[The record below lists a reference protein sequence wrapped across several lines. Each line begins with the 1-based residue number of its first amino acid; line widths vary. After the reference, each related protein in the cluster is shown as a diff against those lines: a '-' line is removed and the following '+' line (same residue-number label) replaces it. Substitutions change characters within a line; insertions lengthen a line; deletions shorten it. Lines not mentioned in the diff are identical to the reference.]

1 MRPGGCGASRRVTL
15 SRRRRR
21 APRRFGRSCCK
32 AHPLSLS
39 PEELERY
46 ARHIVL
52 HEVGGTGQRR
62 LRAARVLVVGAGGLG
77 SAALTYLAAAGVGT
91 LVIVDDDEVSL
102 SNLQRQVLYATTDI
116 GKPKVERA
124 RTALERLNPGVTVET
139 RQLRLDAA
147 NAPALVRG
155 CDLILDGCDNF
166 ATRYAVNAA
175 SVTAGVPLV
184 AAAMSQW
191 EGQISFYDPAR
202 GGPCYACVFP
212 EPPAAG
218 LAPSCA
224 EAGVIGALPGVM
236 GSMMA
241 LEAIKYLARAGEVL
255 RGALLIYDGLYSE
268 TRRIKLVRRPDCPVC
283 GALNP

>member
-1 MRPGGCGASRRVTL
+1 M
-15 SRRRRR
+15 
-21 APRRFGRSCCK
+21 
-32 AHPLSLS
+32 SLS
-39 PEELERY
+39 PEELDRY

-62 LRAARVLVVGAGGLG
+62 LGAARVLVVGAGGLG
-77 SAALTYLAAAGVGT
+77 SAALLYIAAAGVGT
-91 LVIVDDDEVSL
+91 LAIVDDDTVAL
-102 SNLQRQVLYATTDI
+102 SNLQRQVLHGTADI
-116 GKPKVERA
+116 GRPKVDSA
-124 RTALERLNPGVTVET
+124 RDALQRLNPHVAVET
-139 RQLRLDAA
+139 HRLRLDAA

-155 CDLILDGCDNF
+155 CDLVLDGCDNF

-175 SVTAGVPLV
+175 CAAAGVPLL

-191 EGQISFYDPAR
+191 EGQISLYDPAR

-241 LEAIKYLARAGEVL
+241 LEAVKQIARAGEVL
-255 RGALLIYDGLYSE
+255 RGAMLIYDGLHAE
-268 TRRIKLVRRPDCPVC
+268 TRRIALARRPDCPVC
-283 GALNP
+283 NAEDR

>member
-1 MRPGGCGASRRVTL
+1 M
-15 SRRRRR
+15 
-21 APRRFGRSCCK
+21 
-32 AHPLSLS
+32 SLS
-39 PEELERY
+39 PEELDRY

-62 LRAARVLVVGAGGLG
+62 LGAARVLVVGAGGLG
-77 SAALTYLAAAGVGT
+77 SAALLYIAAAGVGT
-91 LVIVDDDEVSL
+91 LAIVDDDTVAL
-102 SNLQRQVLYATTDI
+102 SNLQRQVLHGTADI
-116 GKPKVERA
+116 GRPKVESA
-124 RTALERLNPGVTVET
+124 RDALQRLNPHVAVET
-139 RQLRLDAA
+139 HRLRLDAA

-155 CDLILDGCDNF
+155 CDLVLDGCDNF

-175 SVTAGVPLV
+175 CAAAGVPLL

-191 EGQISFYDPAR
+191 EGQISLYDPAR

-241 LEAIKYLARAGEVL
+241 LEAVKQIARAGEGL
-255 RGALLIYDGLYSE
+255 RGAMLIYDGLHAE
-268 TRRIKLVRRPDCPVC
+268 TRRIALARRPDCPVC
-283 GALNP
+283 NAEDR

>member
-1 MRPGGCGASRRVTL
+1 M
-15 SRRRRR
+15 
-21 APRRFGRSCCK
+21 
-32 AHPLSLS
+32 SLS
-39 PEELERY
+39 PEELDRY

-62 LRAARVLVVGAGGLG
+62 LGAARVLVVGAGGLG
-77 SAALTYLAAAGVGT
+77 SAALLYIAAAGVGT
-91 LVIVDDDEVSL
+91 LAIVDHDTVAL
-102 SNLQRQVLYATTDI
+102 SNLQRQVLPGTADI
-116 GKPKVERA
+116 GRPKVESA
-124 RTALERLNPGVTVET
+124 RDALQRLNPHVVVET
-139 RQLRLDAA
+139 QRLRLDAA

-155 CDLILDGCDNF
+155 CDLVLDGCDNF

-175 SVTAGVPLV
+175 CAAAGVPLL

-191 EGQISFYDPAR
+191 EGQISLYDPAR

-241 LEAIKYLARAGEVL
+241 LEAVKQIARAGEVL
-255 RGALLIYDGLYSE
+255 RGAMLIYDGLHAE
-268 TRRIKLVRRPDCPVC
+268 TRRIALARRPDCPVC
-283 GALNP
+283 NALDP